1 MEDSRARE
9 VGSPEGDHSRKASP
23 PKAPTPP
30 ERVVRGGVQIGIR
43 VARRTVA
50 HTRPTAG
57 SRMQQ
62 LVASLVLI
70 PLLVVVLTAMAILF
84 VALLFVLVLVAT
96 ALALTA
102 FVVRRRLRRAS

>member
-9 VGSPEGDHSRKASP
+9 DGSPDGDHSRKASS
-23 PKAPTPP
+23 P
-30 ERVVRGGVQIGIR
+30 EALALPGRAVRGGVQIGIR

-62 LVASLVLI
+62 LLASLVFI
-70 PLLVVVLTAMAILF
+70 PLLVVVLTAMAVLF
-84 VALLFVLVLVAT
+84 VALLFVLVVVAT